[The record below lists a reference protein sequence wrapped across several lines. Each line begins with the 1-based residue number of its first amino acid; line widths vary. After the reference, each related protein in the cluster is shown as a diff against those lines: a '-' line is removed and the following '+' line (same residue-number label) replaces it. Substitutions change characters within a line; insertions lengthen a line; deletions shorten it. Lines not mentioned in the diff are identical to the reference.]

1 MLEIKLRPGKALEE
15 ERLEGLPEVDLME
28 EKEELLVKVEAQKE
42 DFQPLRLLLND
53 RARLELYLQHTI

>member
-1 MLEIKLRPGKALEE
+1 LLEIKLRPGKALEE
-15 ERLEGLPEVDLME
+15 ERLEGLLEVDLME